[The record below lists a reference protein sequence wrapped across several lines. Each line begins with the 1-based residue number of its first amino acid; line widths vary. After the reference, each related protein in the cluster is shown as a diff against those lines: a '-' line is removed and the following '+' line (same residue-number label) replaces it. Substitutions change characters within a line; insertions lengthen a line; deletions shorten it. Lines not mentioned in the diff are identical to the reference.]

1 LVSLKYHLK
10 TVALHLDIF
19 SDTKEIKP
27 MLGLALALHM
37 QSLQQAVL
45 KKSSTQTLH
54 HQTNGRSKNETE
66 ETFRG

>member
-10 TVALHLDIF
+10 TVALYLDIF

-45 KKSSTQTLH
+45 KNSGVQTLH
-54 HQTNGRSKNETE
+54 HQTNGRSKK
-66 ETFRG
+66 